1 MSTLTVRLFGRFS
14 VSSDGQHRADGR
26 SPVGLGARRAREV
39 LGYLLLYPDR
49 AHRRER
55 LADLLWEDTPLDQA
69 RKYLRQALWQ
79 IQAVLQREH
88 DGNGPFALEVDPHW
102 IQLHTCSCLQ
112 VDVRHFEA
120 AIHCCHGIAGP
131 ELDAHQ
137 RQTLEDAV
145 QLYRG
150 DLLEGWEQGWCL
162 AERERLQNELLD
174 ALDKLVT
181 GCVARHDSERGLAYA
196 RRMLVADPARE
207 QVHCHLMRLH
217 LLSGN
222 RTEALRAYGCCERL
236 LMQELG
242 VRPSEA
248 TRALHESIREGR
260 SDSPWSEL
268 ALLGDA
274 LGAPRGAPLSTALPA
289 PLAAPFPAPLTDS
302 LLGADWRG
310 EPSARLPALA
320 DHLARVQ
327 STLARIEARL
337 RQEPARGDG
346 PG

>member
-1 MSTLTVRLFGRFS
+1 MITLTVRLFGRFGIRSERHSS
-14 VSSDGQHRADGR
+14 VG
-26 SPVGLGARRAREV
+26 PGARRAREV
-39 LGYLLLYPDR
+39 LSYLLLYPDR
-49 AHRRER
+49 AHRREK
-55 LADLLWEDTPLDQA
+55 LADLLWEDTPPEQA
-69 RKYLRQALWQ
+69 RKCLRQALWQ
-79 IQAVLQREH
+79 IQAALQRED
-88 DGNGPFALEVDPHW
+88 DGSGRFPLEVDPEW
-102 IQLHTCSCLQ
+102 IQLHSCNALQ
-112 VDVRHFEA
+112 VDVHRFES

-131 ELDAHQ
+131 QLDDYQ
-137 RQTLEDAV
+137 RHSLEDAV

-181 GCVARHDSERGLAYA
+181 GCEARHDSERGLGYA
-196 RRMLVADPARE
+196 RRMLAADPARE
-207 QVHCHLMRLH
+207 QAHCHLMRLH

-222 RTEALRAYGCCERL
+222 RTEALRAYQCCERL

-268 ALLGDA
+268 ALLD
-274 LGAPRGAPLSTALPA
+274 GAMASPMG
-289 PLAAPFPAPLTDS
+289 
-302 LLGADWRG
+302 LLGADWGG
-310 EPSARLPALA
+310 EASGRLPALA

-337 RQEPARGDG
+337 RQEMSRGDEAG
-346 PG
+346 GLG

>member
-1 MSTLTVRLFGRFS
+1 MSTLTVRLFGRFGITRQ
-14 VSSDGQHRADGR
+14 GQVRSEGQ

-39 LGYLLLYPDR
+39 LSYLLLYPDR
-49 AHRRER
+49 PHRRER
-55 LADLLWEDTPLDQA
+55 LADLLWEDTPLEQA

-88 DGNGPFALEVDPHW
+88 DADGPFVLEVDPQW
-102 IQLHTCSCLQ
+102 IQLHSCQCLQ

-131 ELDAHQ
+131 QLDAGQ
-137 RQTLEDAV
+137 RQMLEDAV

-181 GCVARHDSERGLAYA
+181 GCAARHDSERGLAYA
-196 RRMLVADPARE
+196 RRMLAADPARE
-207 QVHCHLMRLH
+207 QAHCHLMRLH

-222 RTEALRAYGCCERL
+222 RTKALRAYGCCERL

-268 ALLGDA
+268 ALLDEA
-274 LGAPRGAPLSTALPA
+274 LGSSLVSPLSTPLGSALSAPLSA
-289 PLAAPFPAPLTDS
+289 PLSDS
-302 LLGADWRG
+302 LLAADWRG

-337 RQEPARGDG
+337 RQELARGDG
-346 PG
+346 PV

>member
-1 MSTLTVRLFGRFS
+1 
-14 VSSDGQHRADGR
+14 
-26 SPVGLGARRAREV
+26 
-39 LGYLLLYPDR
+39 
-49 AHRRER
+49 
-55 LADLLWEDTPLDQA
+55 
-69 RKYLRQALWQ
+69 
-79 IQAVLQREH
+79 
-88 DGNGPFALEVDPHW
+88 VDPHW

-260 SDSPWSEL
+260 SGSPWSEL

-274 LGAPRGAPLSTALPA
+274 LGAPPGAPLSTALSA
-289 PLAAPFPAPLTDS
+289 PLAAPFAAPLTAQLPDS

-310 EPSARLPALA
+310 EPSAHLPALA

-337 RQEPARGDG
+337 RQELARGDG